1 MGQIERI
8 PIITNPV
15 LIDRVIA
22 DLQTG
27 LADNISWLDHAFG
40 KAQRLVKMI
49 QGKRVYTPNVYA
61 GRNEYFP
68 VAPDSKIGN
77 FSFFQIDD
85 PQTVNWIPKQRGAI
99 TVGFALIFWFD
110 MRKVNPGVDNRNTEA
125 IKAEILKVINGGFL
139 MKNGRIKIT
148 RIYENAENIYRGYSL
163 DEVDNQYLM
172 HPYGGFRF
180 EGELHINENC

>member
-1 MGQIERI
+1 
-8 PIITNPV
+8 
-15 LIDRVIA
+15 
-22 DLQTG
+22 
-27 LADNISWLDHAFG
+27 
-40 KAQRLVKMI
+40 
-49 QGKRVYTPNVYA
+49 
-61 GRNEYFP
+61 
-68 VAPDSKIGN
+68 
-77 FSFFQIDD
+77 
-85 PQTVNWIPKQRGAI
+85 
-99 TVGFALIFWFD
+99 

-125 IKAEILKVINGGFL
+125 IKAEIMKVINGGFL